1 MVYMAGH
8 TYASAFQIGPKG
20 RVVIPVATRRA
31 ANLAEGDE
39 VVAIALGEGRVLI
52 QTVDAVRQRV
62 WRAAPTAAPNPTKDV
77 RQMRLEDNAVA
88 DVASARRRAT
98 GSAEEGRARDE
109 ALLAELGL

>member
-88 DVASARRRAT
+88 EWQARGGGRLDQRRRAAPAT
-98 GSAEEGRARDE
+98 KRS
-109 ALLAELGL
+109 LLS